1 MELRDFCGRHIF
13 SGCELR
19 QEIVEGY
26 INDMDATVCLFTL
39 DGITYKAVEDPED
52 GYGSYCKDIEVS
64 EVPPRYSFPGIAVL
78 CSMKEDSGG
87 EKNDVLVIR
96 DAINGKVILE
106 VGTMNY
112 DDYYPYAHFEYNP
125 ENMSCNS

>member
-19 QEIVEGY
+19 EEVVEGY
-26 INDMDATVCLFTL
+26 YMEDMATVCLFTL
-39 DGITYKAVEDPED
+39 DGITYKAVEDPDD
-52 GYGSYCKDIEVS
+52 GYRSYCKDIEVS
-64 EVPPRYSFPGIAVL
+64 EVPPRYSFPGVAVL
-78 CSMKEDSGG
+78 CSMKEDSRD
-87 EKNDVLVIR
+87 ENNDVLVIR

>member
-13 SGCELR
+13 SGYELR
-19 QEIVEGY
+19 QEVVEGY

-52 GYGSYCKDIEVS
+52 GYRSYCKELEVS
-64 EVPPRYSFPGIAVL
+64 EVPPRYSFSGVAVL
-78 CSMKEDSGG
+78 CSMKEDSRD